1 MDMNLKSTPFLALF
15 VVLGAVGITTA
26 YAAGTIILDGDV
38 IVVDSLTVDTD
49 SLVVDSTNDRV
60 GIGTT
65 TPTSKLH
72 VVGDLT
78 LQSKVICDDCID
90 SAGILDETIQS
101 DDLSPTLREL
111 VGIAT
116 QNETCPNN
124 TSLGFV
130 YTGIVTGL
138 VDPNNS
144 LGSGIGV
151 GDIIRGFYCY
161 DPNTPDTAPGPSAI
175 YVLEFHSIIIGKHN
189 FSCSSSNLLI
199 NNDVFAPPIG
209 DAYDPNCVDMT
220 SSLYSSF
227 SSTLGVVQLRDIDGT
242 VFVDVS
248 LPQSA
253 PDLNEFE
260 NRGFRYEFD
269 DGVFLGRVDGTIT
282 SLVQVQ

>member
-78 LQSKVICDDCID
+78 LQSNVICTDCID
-90 SAGILDETIQS
+90 SADILDETILS
-101 DDLSPTLREL
+101 DDLSPTLRAL
-111 VGIAT
+111 LGIAA
-116 QNETCPNN
+116 QDETCPNIN
-124 TSLGFV
+124 SLGFV
-130 YTGIVTGL
+130 YTGVVTGL
-138 VDPNNS
+138 VDPSNN

-175 YVLEFHSIIIGKHN
+175 YNLEFYSIVIGIHN
-189 FSCSSSNLLI
+189 FSCSSTNNNILI
-199 NNDVFAPPIG
+199 NNDGLFG
-209 DAYDPNCVDMT
+209 DGYDLICSGMT

-227 SSTLGVVQLRDIDGT
+227 TDNFGFINLRDSEGT

-260 NRGFRYEFD
+260 QKTFRFEFD
-269 DGVFLGRVDGTIT
+269 DGVFLGRVDGSLT
-282 SLVQVQ
+282 SLVQAQ